1 MVKLL
6 SILTM
11 TLMAFASAAGGERE
25 TAAESAA
32 LDWLT
37 YLDAGEYL
45 TSWTNAG
52 VQFKAQLTPQAW
64 EDAASG
70 ARVPLGALRSR
81 TLRTAQYANSLP
93 GAPDGEYVVLGFDS
107 SFDNKVVSVETVT
120 TVLENGEWRVIGYF
134 IR

>member
-11 TLMAFASAAGGERE
+11 TLMAFVSAAGGERE

-37 YLDAGEYL
+37 YLDAGEY
-45 TSWTNAG
+45 
-52 VQFKAQLTPQAW
+52 
-64 EDAASG
+64 
-70 ARVPLGALRSR
+70 
-81 TLRTAQYANSLP
+81 
-93 GAPDGEYVVLGFDS
+93 VVLQFDS
-107 SFDNKVVSVETVT
+107 TFDNKVVSVETVT
-120 TVLENGEWRVIGYF
+120 TVLENGDWRVIGYF